1 MSNPNKIHYARGTT
15 SIGGVTF
22 NPKLVVGA
30 ILVVFSLYAVYKYGQ
45 FAADKNF
52 NMSLDEPRGLPR
64 VEHLSWTPRVFY
76 HHNFLSDMEIEALT
90 KEGLNITA
98 GVIKPYSGTGAWFE
112 GFQKRLAR
120 FTHEPTTNFEQG
132 FFFKY
137 DTGRDTEP
145 RRDWFK
151 EDEHE
156 LKGARGNRVA
166 TAIFFLTSSGGGQ
179 INFPKAG
186 LHITPKLGDAVLLW
200 NLSPDHKIDENAIYG
215 FEKISKSPV
224 VTYTVYIREKSG

>member
-1 MSNPNKIHYARGTT
+1 MSNPNKIHYARSYTNF
-15 SIGGVTF
+15 GGVTL
-22 NPKLVVGA
+22 NPKLLVGA

-52 NMSLDEPRGLPR
+52 NMSLDQPRGKPR
-64 VEHLSWTPRVFY
+64 VELLSWHPRVFY
-76 HHNFLSDMEIEALT
+76 HHNFLSDMEVEALS
-90 KEGLNITA
+90 KEGLNITSGA
-98 GVIKPYSGTGAWFE
+98 IKPYSGSGAWFD

-120 FTHEPTTNFEQG
+120 FTHEPTSNFEQG

-137 DTGRDTEP
+137 ETGRDTEP

-151 EDEHE
+151 DDEHD

-166 TAIFFLTSSGGGQ
+166 TAIFFITSSGGGE
-179 INFPKAG
+179 ISFPNAN
-186 LHITPKLGDAVLLW
+186 LRVTPNLGDAILLW
-200 NLSPDHKIDENAIYG
+200 NLSPDHKIDESAIYG
-215 FEKISKSPV
+215 FQKINKHPL